1 MSRPAPSPIYTLRGA
16 GGPLNTLHFSCHGGD
31 TPLLF
36 SGSGKGAIHMWN
48 LNNRRTEKILEGH
61 SGSSVIWVST
71 LQSTDT
77 LISSQGRDMQVNL
90 WDLSEGRSDIVDS
103 VWTGSVGFCQC
114 SLLEMRP
121 GTFLLAFAGQQTEE
135 IKIIELP
142 SKTPVCTLAPD
153 AKLGMVM
160 CIKLWQLGGGFC
172 GFHYAALLPHA
183 TLGVLSSRLSLS
195 LIVLPHFQPDSGPGP
210 LLLAGYEDGSLLL
223 WDVTQRSKLSEA
235 KAHPEPVMCMTFDTE
250 RLRGISGSSEKKL
263 SPWMLDGQNNLQLQ
277 DCVTLV
283 NPGVSQLCIRGDGKL
298 LASAGWDHRVRVFG
312 WKKLRPLAVLQYHTD
327 MVLSVAFSDHKDPRQ
342 RLLAA
347 GSKDQRISLW
357 SIYNEGADTG

>member
-16 GGPLNTLHFSCHGGD
+16 GGPLNTLHFSCHGRD

-36 SGSGKGAIHMWN
+36 SGSGKGTIHIWN
-48 LNNRRTEKILEGH
+48 LNSRRAEKIVEGH

-71 LQSTDT
+71 LQSTDA
-77 LISSQGRDMQVNL
+77 LISQGRDMQVCQ
-90 WDLSEGRSDIVDS
+90 WDLKEGRSEVVDS

-114 SLLEMRP
+114 SLLETSP
-121 GTFLLAFAGQQTEE
+121 GNYLLAFAGQQTEE
-135 IKIIELP
+135 
-142 SKTPVCTLAPD
+142 
-153 AKLGMVM
+153 
-160 CIKLWQLGGGFC
+160 
-172 GFHYAALLPHA
+172 
-183 TLGVLSSRLSLS
+183 
-195 LIVLPHFQPDSGPGP
+195 PDSGPGP

-223 WDVTQRSKLSEA
+223 WDVTQRSKLSQA
-235 KAHPEPVMCMTFDTE
+235 KAHPEPVMCLTFDTE

-263 SPWMLDGQNNLQLQ
+263 SSWMLDRQNNLQLQ

-283 NPGVSQLCIRGDGKL
+283 NPGVSQLCIREDSKL
-298 LASAGWDHRVRVFG
+298 LVSAGWDHRVRVFG

-327 MVLSVAFSDHKDPRQ
+327 MVLSVAFSDHQDRRQ